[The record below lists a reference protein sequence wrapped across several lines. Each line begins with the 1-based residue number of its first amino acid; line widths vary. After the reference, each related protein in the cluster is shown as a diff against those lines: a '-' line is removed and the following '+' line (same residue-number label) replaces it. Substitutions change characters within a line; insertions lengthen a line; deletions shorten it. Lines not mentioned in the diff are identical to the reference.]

1 MSWMIRRS
9 LILILLLAAVLTGIW
24 LFSQRKRLGIGP
36 FWVTALS
43 VLHVIV
49 GVLCVKLF
57 AALEQLS
64 LSGFRN
70 MSLFGAIFFLPGFYW
85 IGAKCSGRKR
95 TDIFD
100 VFTVP
105 TVLTLACA
113 RVNCLI
119 TGCCGGRPIP
129 GTSYRW
135 PTREAELV
143 FYGLLLIWLIY
154 RTRKKETDG
163 ILWPAYMTAYGAFR
177 FINEFFRE
185 SETGS
190 LFHLSHLWAILSLLI
205 GLSVLLEQNRRKSAQ
220 PNHANFVH
228 RRKHK

>member
-1 MSWMIRRS
+1 MIHHS

-36 FWVTALS
+36 VWVTALS

-100 VFTVP
+100 IFTVP

-154 RTRKKETDG
+154 RTREKETDG
-163 ILWPAYMTAYGAFR
+163 ILWPAYMTAYGTFR
-177 FINEFFRE
+177 FLEEFFRE
-185 SETGS
+185 STTS
-190 LFHLSHLWAILSLLI
+190 NILHLSHLWAILCFLI
-205 GLSVLLEQNRRKSAQ
+205 GISILLEMNRRKQVTNQGSHSVQ
-220 PNHANFVH
+220 
-228 RRKHK
+228 RRKRK